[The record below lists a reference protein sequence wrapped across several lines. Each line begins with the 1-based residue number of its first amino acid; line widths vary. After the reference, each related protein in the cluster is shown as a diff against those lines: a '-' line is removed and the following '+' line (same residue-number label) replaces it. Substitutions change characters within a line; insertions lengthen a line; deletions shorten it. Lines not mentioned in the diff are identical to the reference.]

1 MNQKSRR
8 ILGTIIG
15 LAMGL
20 AYSLVA
26 QNINSLSLRGI
37 PLYEPQPG
45 KINTILITVLIG
57 GLMGLIAA
65 WTEDALPGVLLSAV
79 VGISA
84 STLLNIYLTEQGML
98 QIAGALIV
106 FFMTFLPRAVIFL
119 PLAALIRWVIAEW
132 SRELQD
138 ANFSIPRMALSLL
151 LVVTLAGATGAL
163 SGRRMNSA

>member
-1 MNQKSRR
+1 MSHKSRR

-45 KINTILITVLIG
+45 KINTDAHHRPDRRVDGSRRHL
-57 GLMGLIAA
+57 
-65 WTEDALPGVLLSAV
+65 TEDALPGVLLSAV
-79 VGISA
+79 VGITA
-84 STLLNIYLTEQGML
+84 STLLNIYLTEQGVL

-106 FFMTFLPRAVIFL
+106 FFMTSCPAPSFFYPWQPSSV
-119 PLAALIRWVIAEW
+119 
-132 SRELQD
+132 
-138 ANFSIPRMALSLL
+138 
-151 LVVTLAGATGAL
+151 G
-163 SGRRMNSA
+163 